1 MELLDTLTVAHPSG
15 PRHIRLYRGDLA
27 AIPPGEA
34 VDLLVVSAV
43 PNDYAALPGTLIGAL
58 DRRGVSV
65 RRLAEDKEADLRE
78 AFSSWVSK
86 DVSAEHPDAG
96 FRRLLCFE
104 PRTRG
109 RAAEVVGD
117 IFRALMPIA
126 LGEPPIRSVAMPIVA
141 SGDQAQDPA
150 VMLAALL
157 DAAVHWLERGLPL
170 QVIKIV
176 VFSAD
181 QAKAVAPVFARAK
194 AARGRPKPPQR
205 RGTSRGHGK
214 ISRFQLDGERGEAL
228 EELRGTVRG
237 IAPPAEAE
245 SAPEAE
251 AEEPAYDCFVSYA
264 REDEKEVEALVRTLK
279 EVSPEMRIF
288 LDKLEIQPGE
298 SWQAELDEALEGC
311 RKVIAVYSPS
321 YLQSKVCIEEFNMA
335 RLRHRESDG
344 NVLVPI
350 YLRSVEKL
358 PLYMRSLNYVD
369 CREGD
374 AKRIDEACRST
385 VARELA
391 D

>member
-1 MELLDTLTVAHPSG
+1 MELLDTLTVAHASG

-27 AIPPGEA
+27 AIPPAEA
-34 VDLLVVSAV
+34 VDLLVISASPGDYV
-43 PNDYAALPGTLIGAL
+43 PTPRSLIGAL
-58 DRRGVSV
+58 DRRGISV
-65 RRLAEDKEADLRE
+65 RRLAEEKEADLRD

-86 DVSAEHPDAG
+86 DLSARHPDAG
-96 FRRLLCFE
+96 FRRILCFE
-104 PRTRG
+104 PPARG

-126 LGEPPIRSVAMPIVA
+126 LGDHPVRSVALPLVA
-141 SGDQAQDPA
+141 TGDRRQDPA
-150 VMLAALL
+150 AMLEALL
-157 DAAVHWLERGLPL
+157 HAAVHWLERGLPVE
-170 QVIKIV
+170 VIKIV
-176 VFSAD
+176 VFSAED
-181 QAKAVAPVFARAK
+181 ATAVAPVFARAK
-194 AARGRPKPPQR
+194 AARAKPLPRPVPTR
-205 RGTSRGHGK
+205 RYTEISRGRIEK
-214 ISRFQLDGERGEAL
+214 EGEDAFGVF
-228 EELRGTVRG
+228 RGTVRELAPPQAEPA
-237 IAPPAEAE
+237 APPA
-245 SAPEAE
+245 
-251 AEEPAYDCFVSYA
+251 AEEPTYDCFVSYA

-298 SWQAELDEALEGC
+298 SWQAQLDEALEGC

-335 RLRHRESDG
+335 RLRHRESDAG
-344 NVLVPI
+344 VLVPI

-374 AKRIDEACRST
+374 AARIVEACRST